1 MALLSAAFA
10 VMAGD
15 ELKVLTVGNSFADSV
30 FRDLPKIADSTPGCK
45 LKLDRAN
52 IGGCSLQRHWEEIGK
67 TESDP
72 AYKPYGGKYTL
83 KEKLESD
90 QWDIVTLQQ
99 VSSSSF
105 KPETF
110 EPYLGDLIAY
120 VRKYAPTAQIV
131 LQMTWAYRDDHR
143 FFDNGELT
151 PDKMF
156 DGIFKSYDIYGKRY
170 NLLVIPSGKAVKL
183 ALDTQNP
190 KFVKPEKSAD
200 LAILKY
206 PERLTAVPGSLHTD
220 MYWSKNKEGEQVAKY
235 DLIHLNSRG
244 SYLQSC
250 VWFAILFGQ
259 DPRKIT
265 YAPEGLTP
273 EDAAFLR
280 DTAAK
285 AIADF
290 KQPKDL

>member
-1 MALLSAAFA
+1 MLVTAVA
-10 VMAGD
+10 VMAGE
-15 ELKVLTVGNSFADSV
+15 ELKVLTIGNSFADSV
-30 FRDLPKIADSTPGCK
+30 FRDLPKIAASTPDCK

-52 IGGCSLQRHWEEIGK
+52 IGGCSLQRHWDEIGK
-67 TESDP
+67 ADADP
-72 AYKPYGGKYTL
+72 NYKPYAGKYTL
-83 KEKLESD
+83 KEKLESEK
-90 QWDIVTLQQ
+90 WDIVTLQQ
-99 VSSSSF
+99 VSTMSF

-110 EPYLGDLIAY
+110 EPYLSDLIAY

-143 FFDNGELT
+143 LFDSGELT

-156 DGIFKSYDIYGKRY
+156 DGIFKSYEIYGKKY

-190 KFVKPEKSAD
+190 KFVKPDQRAD
-200 LAILKY
+200 LTGLKY
-206 PERLTAVPGSLHTD
+206 PERPAAIPGTLHTD
-220 MYWSKNKEGEQVAKY
+220 MNWGKNKEGVQTANY

-250 VWFAILFGQ
+250 VWFAVLFNK
-259 DPRKIT
+259 DPRQIT
-265 YAPEGLTP
+265 YAPETLTP

-280 DTAAK
+280 DCAAK
-285 AIADF
+285 AVADY
-290 KQPKDL
+290 KQPKDQ